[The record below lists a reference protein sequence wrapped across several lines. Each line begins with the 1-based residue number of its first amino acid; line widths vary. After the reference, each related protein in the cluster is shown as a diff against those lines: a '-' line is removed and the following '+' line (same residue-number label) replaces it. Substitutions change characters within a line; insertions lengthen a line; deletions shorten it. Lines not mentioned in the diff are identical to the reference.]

1 MRVNQLKQLIASELK
16 KALSLK
22 LILFSMALIFLPL
35 IIVIPIMNG
44 SYIFFEPLEVHSQLF
59 SSSAIAL
66 LFPILLVPLFAG
78 SYANE
83 KKDNFLLY
91 VKPRVKLTDYILA
104 KGLVNGI
111 VTLVVAFLMIFIPF
125 LFIEYLDPILNMIQ
139 YERDFYEPVSVGTF
153 GFLAEKSELLY
164 GGVYSLWVAIN
175 GALYVTIAYL
185 LSICMA
191 NRFVALTI
199 PFLWWFIMNF
209 VTGILGI
216 EAFSPV
222 YSVFPFLITAQP
234 IWVIFIPFLILITSI
249 VCLLILIKSKNKV
262 WTE

>member
-1 MRVNQLKQLIASELK
+1 MKVNQLKQLISSELK

-22 LILFSMALIFLPL
+22 FILFSMALIFLPL
-35 IIVIPIMNG
+35 IVVVPIINE
-44 SYIFFEPLEVHSQLF
+44 SYLFFEPLEVHSQLF

-83 KKDNFLLY
+83 KRDNFLLY

-125 LFIEYLDPILNMIQ
+125 LFLVYLDPILNIIQ
-139 YERDFYEPVSVGTF
+139 YERDFYEPVSLGTF
-153 GFLAEKSELLY
+153 GFLAEKSEFLY
-164 GGVYSLWVAIN
+164 GGLYSLWVAIN
-175 GALYVTIAYL
+175 GALYVTVAYL
-185 LSICMA
+185 LSICME

-234 IWVIFIPFLILITSI
+234 IWVIFIPFLVLIAGI
-249 VCLLILIKSKNKV
+249 VCLIIIIKSKNKV
-262 WTE
+262 WIE